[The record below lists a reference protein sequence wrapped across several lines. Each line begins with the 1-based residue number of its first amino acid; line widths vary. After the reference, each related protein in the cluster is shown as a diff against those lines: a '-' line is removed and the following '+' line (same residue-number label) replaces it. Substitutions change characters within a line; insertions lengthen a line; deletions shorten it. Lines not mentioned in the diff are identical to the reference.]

1 MFPRTGNYSNS
12 LLFKSSDDKLYISHK
27 APGAD
32 LFRYSTNWGSSWSNW
47 QAYTGANTTV
57 QPLEWLGTK
66 EQEWTG
72 EHVAV
77 QYWGQMI
84 GSSDHVQQGDL
95 AGTNAIPRR
104 YPHFF
109 IHGAFNQYGYDSG
122 LPSTMEQDK
131 DGIWQFG
138 FMDEWPSEFQAN
150 VWGTD
155 ENGQPDQTRAFGD
168 VDNDTVLEMLS
179 PVSLLANVVNITTF
193 PESPYL
199 AWRIFI
205 NDGDLRYYKIPFGSR
220 AVQIIIFCLLASI
233 PIITGIIGILTY
245 LNVFYAVK
253 FNEAGIRERHDIL
266 PLVVQQKLK
275 LHRWVP
281 DQVLNRLH
289 LVDSTTAEALPNE
302 LVAMNRPSPVGITAA
317 TPRRTVLIATME
329 YDIEDWDIKI
339 KIGGLGVMAQLMGK
353 NLGHQNLIW
362 VVPCVGGIDYPI
374 DERAEPMSITVLGST
389 YTIQVQYHVLRNITY
404 VLLDAPVF
412 RQQTKAE
419 PYPPRMDDIDSA
431 IYYSA
436 WNSCIAEA
444 MKRFPIDLYHIN
456 DYHGTV
462 APLHLLPKIIPC
474 CLSLHNAEFQGLW
487 PMRNAI
493 EMDEVCRVYN
503 LDQDIVRKYVQFGE
517 VFNLLHAGASYLRIH
532 QKGFG
537 AVGVSTKYGK
547 RSFAR
552 YPIFWGLTKIG
563 ALPNPDPTDTADWDK
578 QLPLPKLKDVVVDPE
593 FEAGRGNL
601 KRQAQE
607 WAGLDTDPTADLF
620 VFVGRWSM
628 QKGVDLIADVFPDIL
643 EKHPKSQLICI
654 GPVIDL
660 YGKFAALKLGKM
672 MELYPGRVYSKPE
685 FTALPSYIFSG
696 AEFAL
701 IPSRDEPFGLVAV
714 EFGRKGAL
722 GVGSRVG
729 GLGQMP
735 GWWFTVESTT
745 TKHLVRQLKMAIE
758 TALHSKIETRARMRA
773 QSAKQRFPVAQWK
786 EDLGILQDTA
796 TRLSQKQA
804 QRASSRFSGMSTPTN
819 ASGDTTPTRF
829 WYRTGISSVP
839 ITAPPSRPYTR
850 ASSPVRPEQ
859 QSEFENIR
867 PSLGKIFGPGHT
879 HTQER
884 TGRQRQRLRISS
896 RNSSMNA
903 RQDGP
908 SRPSSVTRRIK
919 SHMLN
924 TNSTAPT
931 ISEDTDVPPSSKQQD
946 NSSRG
951 SSNADP
957 NEISDE
963 YFLTQEQAEN
973 GRRASQLA
981 SLDQFLLSR
990 PMPRVGDDLRS
1001 GIISPS
1007 GAPLRDL
1014 PPLPNTPGPGTPG
1027 PYERRHLP
1035 MSPLSGSGTPAVQDM
1050 LISPSSS
1057 SWALPSVDR
1066 TSAPD
1071 PHLSLTGVLQGKT
1084 DYKLQNVEPFFT
1096 DPTQQYFQAFK
1107 KKLEKLDGKTSE
1119 GSLCIE
1125 EYLVKSE
1132 KEWFHRFH
1140 DAKMGKSISSSSSS
1154 APSVFKM
1161 KMFSRPGSIA
1171 EAAVSIDESDDGKDQ
1186 FLLRKDYSPPTGI
1199 RKFLMTKI
1207 RDWPIYT
1214 FLLALVGGHCLR
1226 IAPCFMIANE
1236 NRRVK
1241 LSQPTRIRLH
1251 CLLVKLGNQRPNS
1264 MLSPPY
1270 TSLLLF
1276 SGGSC
1281 SAPSRANGF
1290 LLSRLASTVLLSSC
1304 SAWLLTPRL

>member
-1 MFPRTGNYSNS
+1 MFPRSGNYSNS
-12 LLFKSSDDKLYISHK
+12 LLFKNANDQLYVSHK

-32 LFRYSTNWGSSWSNW
+32 LFRYSTNWGSSWSVW
-47 QAYTGANTTV
+47 QPYTGDNTTV
-57 QPLEWLGTK
+57 EPLEWSGTK
-66 EQEWTG
+66 VQEWTG
-72 EHVAV
+72 EHIAV
-77 QYWGQMI
+77 QYWGQLV
-84 GSSDHVQQGDL
+84 GSSDHLQQGDL
-95 AGTNAIPRR
+95 AGTNAVPRR

-109 IHGAFNQYGYDSG
+109 IHGSFNQYGYDSG
-122 LPSTMEQDK
+122 LPSTMEQDQN
-131 DGIWQFG
+131 GTWQFG

-150 VWGTD
+150 VWGVD
-155 ENGQPDQTRAFGD
+155 EDGQPDQTRGFGD
-168 VDNDTVLEMLS
+168 VDNDTVLDLLS
-179 PVSLLANVVNITTF
+179 PVSLLPNVVNITTF
-193 PESPYL
+193 PGSSYL
-199 AWRIFI
+199 AYRIFI
-205 NDGDLRYYKIPFGSR
+205 NDADLRYFILPIGSR
-220 AVQIIIFCLLASI
+220 IVQIIIYCLLASI

-245 LNVFYAVK
+245 LHFFYAVK
-253 FNEAGIRERHDIL
+253 FNEAGIKEKHDIL
-266 PLVVQQKLK
+266 PLAVQQKLK
-275 LHRWVP
+275 LHRWIP
-281 DQVLNRLH
+281 DNVLDRLH
-289 LVDSTTAEALPNE
+289 LASSTTKGALPND
-302 LVAMNRPSPVGITAA
+302 LVAMNRSNPIGTM
-317 TPRRTVLIATME
+317 TTTTRRTVLIATME

-362 VVPCVGGIDYPI
+362 VVPCAGGIDYPV
-374 DERAEPMSITVLGST
+374 DERAEPMNITVLGSS

-462 APLHLLPKIIPC
+462 APLHLLPKVIPC

-487 PMRNAI
+487 PMRNST
-493 EMDEVCRVYN
+493 EMDEVCQVYN
-503 LDQDIVRKYVQFGE
+503 LDPDIVRKYVQFGE

-593 FEAGRGNL
+593 FEAGRGDL

-607 WAGLDTDPTADLF
+607 WAGLDTDPTAELF

-643 EKHPKSQLICI
+643 EKHPKAQLICI

-660 YGKFAALKLGKM
+660 YGKFAALKLGRM

-685 FTALPSYIFSG
+685 FTALPPYIFSG

-745 TKHLVRQLKMAIE
+745 TKHLVRQFKMAIE
-758 TALHSKIETRARMRA
+758 TALSSKTDIRARMRA

-796 TRLSQKQA
+796 IKLSQKQA
-804 QRASSRFSGMSTPTN
+804 HRVSSRFSGISTPTN
-819 ASGDTTPTRF
+819 GTGNTTPTRS
-829 WYRTGISSVP
+829 WYRSGISSIP
-839 ITAPPSRPYTR
+839 NTAPPSRPYTR
-850 ASSPVRPEQ
+850 ASSPVRSEQ
-859 QSEFENIR
+859 QSELENLR
-867 PSLGKIFGPGHT
+867 PSLGKIFGPG

-896 RNSSMNA
+896 RNSSLNS
-903 RQDGP
+903 RSDGP
-908 SRPSSVTRRIK
+908 SRPSSRTRRIK
-919 SHMLN
+919 SHILN
-924 TNSTAPT
+924 TNTTSTT
-931 ISEDTDVPPSSKQQD
+931 ISEDTDAPTSSKSSKQQED
-946 NSSRG
+946 SSRG

-957 NEISDE
+957 NEIPDE

-973 GRRASQLA
+973 GRQASQLA
-981 SLDQFLLSR
+981 SLDQFLVNKSK
-990 PMPRVGDDLRS
+990 PRVGDDFRLAT
-1001 GIISPS
+1001 IPS
-1007 GAPLRDL
+1007 LSAPLRDL
-1014 PPLPNTPGPGTPG
+1014 PPLPTTPGPSTPV

-1035 MSPLSGSGTPAVQDM
+1035 MSPLSGTPSVQDM
-1050 LISPSSS
+1050 LITPSSLSYGFPS
-1057 SWALPSVDR
+1057 SER
-1066 TSAPD
+1066 MSAPD
-1071 PHLSLTGVLQGKT
+1071 ARLSLTGVLQGKK

-1140 DAKMGKSISSSSSS
+1140 DAKMGKSVSSTP
-1154 APSVFKM
+1154 AQSVFKM
-1161 KMFSRPGSIA
+1161 KMFSRPGSVA
-1171 EAAVSIDESDDGKDQ
+1171 EATVSTDGSDDGKEQ
-1186 FLLRKDYSPPTGI
+1186 FLLREDYLPPTGL
-1199 RKFLMTKI
+1199 RKALMTKF
-1207 RDWPIYT
+1207 RDWPVYT
-1214 FLLALVGGHCLR
+1214 FLLAFV
-1226 IAPCFMIANE
+1226 
-1236 NRRVK
+1236 
-1241 LSQPTRIRLH
+1241 S
-1251 CLLVKLGNQRPNS
+1251 
-1264 MLSPPY
+1264 
-1270 TSLLLF
+1270 
-1276 SGGSC
+1276 
-1281 SAPSRANGF
+1281 
-1290 LLSRLASTVLLSSC
+1290 
-1304 SAWLLTPRL
+1304 